1 MDVSWS
7 LRNPEAGL
15 SGDNHPQWLCPP
27 LRFADAL
34 PDRPLF
40 ALGLKKHE
48 DAYNKYDAA
57 AYAALYT
64 PDAIEVLSWQS
75 ESGATVGQQA
85 IEKMAAAEF
94 ASFPA
99 KQSFTLVQVYAIGSE
114 ICAISEF
121 IHYRLGGKGYAVT
134 IYVREG
140 DDWKIRMVYAN
151 WSTTPMLRFASQ

>member
-1 MDVSWS
+1 MKTHLLGALV
-7 LRNPEAGL
+7 GL
-15 SGDNHPQWLCPP
+15 AIS
-27 LRFADAL
+27 FAL
-34 PDRPLF
+34 PSF
-40 ALGLKKHE
+40 AQQQNTVDPEVRQQIEAAVKKHE
-48 DAYNKYDAA
+48 EAYNKYDAA

-75 ESGATVGQQA
+75 EGGATVGQQA

-121 IHYRLGGKGYAVT
+121 IHFRIGGKGHLVT
-134 IYVREG
+134 I
-140 DDWKIRMVYAN
+140 
-151 WSTTPMLRFASQ
+151 

>member
-1 MDVSWS
+1 MKIRSVVA
-7 LRNPEAGL
+7 LIGL
-15 SGDNHPQWLCPP
+15 AIS
-27 LRFADAL
+27 FAL
-34 PDRPLF
+34 PIF
-40 ALGLKKHE
+40 AQQQNTVDPEVRQQIEAAVKKHE
-48 DAYNKYDAA
+48 EAYNKYDAA

-75 ESGATVGQQA
+75 EGGATVGQQA

-121 IHYRLGGKGYAVT
+121 IHYHLGVKGHLVT
-134 IYVREG
+134 IYVRDA
-140 DDWKIRMVYAN
+140 DDWKIRLTYLN
-151 WSTTPMLRFASQ
+151 

>member
-1 MDVSWS
+1 MKMHLVA
-7 LRNPEAGL
+7 LAGL
-15 SGDNHPQWLCPP
+15 AIS
-27 LRFADAL
+27 FAL
-34 PDRPLF
+34 PSF
-40 ALGLKKHE
+40 AQQQNTVDPEVRQQIEAAVKKHE
-48 DAYNKYDAA
+48 EAYNKYDAA

-75 ESGATVGQQA
+75 EGGATVGQQA

-99 KQSFTLVQVYAIGSE
+99 KQSFALVQVYAIGSE

-151 WSTTPMLRFASQ
+151 

>member
-1 MDVSWS
+1 MESK
-7 LRNPEAGL
+7 
-15 SGDNHPQWLCPP
+15 LCPWEFRTP
-27 LRFADAL
+27 GPASDLQPTFAQEQKAVDPEVRQQIEA
-34 PDRPLF
+34 
-40 ALGLKKHE
+40 AVKKHE
-48 DAYNKYDAA
+48 EAYNKYDAA

-75 ESGATVGQQA
+75 EGGATVGQQA

-121 IHYRLGGKGYAVT
+121 IHYYLGRKGYAVT

-151 WSTTPMLRFASQ
+151 

>member
-1 MDVSWS
+1 MKTHLLGALV
-7 LRNPEAGL
+7 GL
-15 SGDNHPQWLCPP
+15 AIS
-27 LRFADAL
+27 
-34 PDRPLF
+34 F
-40 ALGLKKHE
+40 ALSSFAQQQNTVDPEVRQQIEAAVKKHE
-48 DAYNKYDAA
+48 EAYNKYDAA

-75 ESGATVGQQA
+75 EGGATVGQQA

-121 IHYRLGGKGYAVT
+121 IHYHLGVKGHLVT
-134 IYVREG
+134 IYVRDA
-140 DDWKIRMVYAN
+140 DDWKIRLTYLN
-151 WSTTPMLRFASQ
+151 

>member
-1 MDVSWS
+1 MKTRSVIA
-7 LRNPEAGL
+7 LVGL
-15 SGDNHPQWLCPP
+15 AIS
-27 LRFADAL
+27 FAL
-34 PDRPLF
+34 PIF
-40 ALGLKKHE
+40 AQEQGAVDPEVRQQIEAAVKQHE
-48 DAYNKYDAA
+48 EAYNKYDAA

-75 ESGATVGQQA
+75 EGGATVGRQA

-121 IHYRLGGKGYAVT
+121 IHYHLGVKGHLVT
-134 IYVREG
+134 IYVRDA
-140 DDWKIRMVYAN
+140 DDWKIRLSYLN
-151 WSTTPMLRFASQ
+151 

>member
-1 MDVSWS
+1 MKIRLLALV
-7 LRNPEAGL
+7 GL
-15 SGDNHPQWLCPP
+15 AIS
-27 LRFADAL
+27 FAL
-34 PDRPLF
+34 PIF
-40 ALGLKKHE
+40 AQEQSAVDPEVRQQIEAAVKKHE
-48 DAYNKYDAA
+48 EAYNKYDAA

-75 ESGATVGQQA
+75 EGGATVGQQA

-121 IHYRLGGKGYAVT
+121 IHYHLGVKGHLVT
-134 IYVREG
+134 IYVRDA
-140 DDWKIRMVYAN
+140 DDWKIRLSYLN
-151 WSTTPMLRFASQ
+151 

>member
-1 MDVSWS
+1 MKMRLVA
-7 LRNPEAGL
+7 LAGL
-15 SGDNHPQWLCPP
+15 AIS
-27 LRFADAL
+27 FAL
-34 PDRPLF
+34 PSF
-40 ALGLKKHE
+40 AQQQNTVDPEVREQIEAAVKKHE
-48 DAYNKYDAA
+48 EAYNKYDAA

-75 ESGATVGQQA
+75 EGGATVGQQA

-121 IHYRLGGKGYAVT
+121 IHYHLGVKGHLVT
-134 IYVREG
+134 IYVRDA
-140 DDWKIRMVYAN
+140 DDWKIRLTYLN
-151 WSTTPMLRFASQ
+151 

>member
-1 MDVSWS
+1 MKMRSVIA
-7 LRNPEAGL
+7 LAGL
-15 SGDNHPQWLCPP
+15 AIS
-27 LRFADAL
+27 FAMPAIAQQQNTIDPEVRQQIEA
-34 PDRPLF
+34 
-40 ALGLKKHE
+40 AVKKHE
-48 DAYNKYDAA
+48 EAYNKYDAA

-75 ESGATVGQQA
+75 EGGATVGQQA

-99 KQSFTLVQVYAIGSE
+99 KQSFTLVQVYAIGTE

-121 IHYRLGGKGYAVT
+121 IHYRPGGKGYAVT

-151 WSTTPMLRFASQ
+151 

>member
-1 MDVSWS
+1 MKMRLVA
-7 LRNPEAGL
+7 LAGL
-15 SGDNHPQWLCPP
+15 AIS
-27 LRFADAL
+27 FAL
-34 PDRPLF
+34 PSF
-40 ALGLKKHE
+40 AQQQNTVDPEVRQQIEAAVKKHE
-48 DAYNKYDAA
+48 EAYNKYDAA

-75 ESGATVGQQA
+75 EGGATVGQQA

-121 IHYRLGGKGYAVT
+121 IHYHLGVKGHLVT
-134 IYVREG
+134 IYVRDA
-140 DDWKIRMVYAN
+140 DDWKIRLTYLN
-151 WSTTPMLRFASQ
+151 

>member
-1 MDVSWS
+1 MKTRSVIALVGLAISFAMPTFAQEQKAVD
-7 LRNPEAGL
+7 PEVRQQIEA
-15 SGDNHPQWLCPP
+15 
-27 LRFADAL
+27 AV
-34 PDRPLF
+34 
-40 ALGLKKHE
+40 KKHE

-121 IHYRLGGKGYAVT
+121 IHVYRQGSKGYAVT

-151 WSTTPMLRFASQ
+151 

>member
-1 MDVSWS
+1 MKTHLLGALV
-7 LRNPEAGL
+7 GL
-15 SGDNHPQWLCPP
+15 AIS
-27 LRFADAL
+27 
-34 PDRPLF
+34 F
-40 ALGLKKHE
+40 ALSSFAQQQNTVDPEVRQQIEAAVKKHE
-48 DAYNKYDAA
+48 EAYNKYDAA

-75 ESGATVGQQA
+75 EGGATVGQQA

-151 WSTTPMLRFASQ
+151 

>member
-1 MDVSWS
+1 MKMRLVA
-7 LRNPEAGL
+7 LAGL
-15 SGDNHPQWLCPP
+15 AIS
-27 LRFADAL
+27 FAL
-34 PDRPLF
+34 PSF
-40 ALGLKKHE
+40 AQQQNTVDPEVREQIEAAVKKHE
-48 DAYNKYDAA
+48 EAYNKYDAA

-75 ESGATVGQQA
+75 EGGATVGQQA

-121 IHYRLGGKGYAVT
+121 IHYHLGVKGHLVT
-134 IYVREG
+134 IYVRDA
-140 DDWKIRMVYAN
+140 DDWKIRLSYLN
-151 WSTTPMLRFASQ
+151 

>member
-1 MDVSWS
+1 MKMRLVA
-7 LRNPEAGL
+7 LAGL
-15 SGDNHPQWLCPP
+15 AIS
-27 LRFADAL
+27 FAL
-34 PDRPLF
+34 PSF
-40 ALGLKKHE
+40 AQQQNTVDPEVRQQIEAAVKKHE
-48 DAYNKYDAA
+48 EAYNKYDAA

-75 ESGATVGQQA
+75 EGGATVGQQA

-121 IHYRLGGKGYAVT
+121 IHYHLGVKGHLVT
-134 IYVREG
+134 IYVRDA
-140 DDWKIRMVYAN
+140 DDWKIRLSYLN
-151 WSTTPMLRFASQ
+151 

>member
-1 MDVSWS
+1 
-7 LRNPEAGL
+7 
-15 SGDNHPQWLCPP
+15 
-27 LRFADAL
+27 
-34 PDRPLF
+34 
-40 ALGLKKHE
+40 
-48 DAYNKYDAA
+48 
-57 AYAALYT
+57 
-64 PDAIEVLSWQS
+64 LSWQS

-121 IHYRLGGKGYAVT
+121 IHVYRQGSKGYAVT

-151 WSTTPMLRFASQ
+151 

>member
-1 MDVSWS
+1 MKIRSVV
-7 LRNPEAGL
+7 AL
-15 SGDNHPQWLCPP
+15 SGLEIS
-27 LRFADAL
+27 FAM
-34 PDRPLF
+34 PTF
-40 ALGLKKHE
+40 AQEQKAVDPEVRQQIEAAVKKHE
-48 DAYNKYDAA
+48 EAYNRYDAA

-75 ESGATVGQQA
+75 EGGATVGQQA

-94 ASFPA
+94 ASSPA

-121 IHYRLGGKGYAVT
+121 IHVYRQGSKGYAVT

-151 WSTTPMLRFASQ
+151 